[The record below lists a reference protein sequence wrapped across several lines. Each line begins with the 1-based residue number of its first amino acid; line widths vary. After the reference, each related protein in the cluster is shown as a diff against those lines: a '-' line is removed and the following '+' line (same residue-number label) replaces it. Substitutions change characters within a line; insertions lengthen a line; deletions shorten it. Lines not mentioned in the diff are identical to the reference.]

1 MVGPGPA
8 PGPYVPAPGWDFP
21 AAATPGSPPP
31 PLPASDAGFLE
42 PIHDLPG
49 PVVDPALV
57 NGLRGLVS
65 WHARVT
71 VAPSPQWSTATL
83 AHAAAPMRHTPPGP
97 GLAFF
102 EEPGLRITVAA
113 LPEDSLPDAP
123 PGTPMLSRLRMV
135 HRKLLPPFARLP
147 LDAQWLHLGRAP
159 AVLDRFGMHGGRGR
173 LAGFSL
179 AAEVAPGQGLVAVGS
194 GPPDRDETLHRV
206 ALPLATLA
214 SGAPDP
220 VRWAALPGWSV
231 SEELQVTTP
240 SALALVRLE
249 PLAPGHGLA
258 QWTDHVFARGQF
270 LRDRRTLGERPVRVR
285 GLAEAYLWRFD
296 WQPPGSGRALTTVV
310 TGVTD
315 RDGFSLTLDV
325 PLQGADLLLD
335 PDGLLELI
343 EVRPAV
349 PPTPLMPPPP
359 PRLPSLPAP
368 TPAPSPAP
376 TPASTPAPAATT
388 TPAPAPATWP
398 GWSARAVVPPP
409 PSGVPAMD
417 PPPPMATEPRMG
429 YTPAP
434 PTSPP
439 TTVPSPVPPPPAA
452 PAEAPPVEAPAAE
465 AAPDVAAEPPA
476 PPQPAGWGPA
486 TAPAP
491 PPAATPTAFPSAG
504 GEAEVDRFFGRLHA
518 AVDRVVVAA
527 VDIADGDHDRVLGP
541 DPEKWKTTGD
551 DDGAAL
557 RRALIAVLGPI
568 GGIRLPWHDLADLDR
583 LVGTRLEQWEV
594 GADALRQE
602 WIRTHDGAP
611 LARVWS
617 TARQIVTAADQARE
631 QGTAGEAGLAYAL
644 ERSRRHLDD
653 DRDAAWDDALT
664 TFFVARPQRYALK
677 ALLDAGSGHLVWA
690 INETARARWDYP
702 VDHFDLPIPVALAR
716 RVQELIDRHDQDVS
730 GVAAV
735 DRPFEPQE
743 REQFLRECRRVVA
756 DLRRA
761 LGPAYTIEDRFG
773 DYLAGG

>member
-8 PGPYVPAPGWDFP
+8 PGPYVPAPGWEFP
-21 AAATPGSPPP
+21 AAATPGSTPP
-31 PLPASDAGFLE
+31 PLPVPEAGYLE
-42 PIHDLPG
+42 PIADLPS

-65 WHARVT
+65 WHARVS

-83 AHAAAPMRHTPPGP
+83 VHAAAPMRHTPPGP

-135 HRKLLPPFARLP
+135 HRKVLPPFALLP
-147 LDAQWLHLGRAP
+147 LDAQWLHLGRAH

-173 LAGFSL
+173 MTGFSL
-179 AAEVAPGQGLVAVGS
+179 AAETAPGHGLIALGS
-194 GPPDRDETLHRV
+194 SPPDRDETLHRV

-214 SGAPDP
+214 SGGPDP
-220 VRWAALPGWSV
+220 VRWAVLPGWSI

-258 QWTDHVFARGQF
+258 EWTDHVFARGQF
-270 LRDRRTLGERPVRVR
+270 LRDRRTLGERPVHVR
-285 GLAEAYLWRFD
+285 GLSEAYLWRFD
-296 WQPPGSGRALTTVV
+296 WQPSGSGRVLTTVV

-335 PDGLLELI
+335 PDALLELI

-359 PRLPSLPAP
+359 PRLPPLPAP
-368 TPAPSPAP
+368 V
-376 TPASTPAPAATT
+376 AAT

-398 GWSARAVVPPP
+398 GWSASAAVPPP
-409 PSGVPAMD
+409 PEGPGAPTPEPFQPSTVPGAVMS
-417 PPPPMATEPRMG
+417 PPPSMAAPPRAG

-439 TTVPSPVPPPPAA
+439 TPLPPPVPPGETLPR
-452 PAEAPPVEAPAAE
+452 EAPIEAPVETP
-465 AAPDVAAEPPA
+465 AAEPPEPTA
-476 PPQPAGWGPA
+476 ETPEPPATPQLAGWGRP

-504 GEAEVDRFFGRLHA
+504 GEAEVDRYFGRLHA

-527 VDIADGDHDRVLGP
+527 VDIADGDLDHVLGP
-541 DPEKWKTTGD
+541 DPETWKTTGD

-568 GGIRLPWHDLADLDR
+568 GGIRLPWHDLKDLDR
-583 LVGTRLEQWEV
+583 LVGHRLEQWEI
-594 GADALRQE
+594 GADALHPE

-617 TARQIVTAADQARE
+617 TARQIAKAARQSRE
-631 QGTAGEAGLAYAL
+631 QGAEQAGLANAL
-644 ERSRRHLDD
+644 DRARQSLDD

-664 TFFVARPQRYALK
+664 TFFVARPQRYTLK
-677 ALLDAGSGHLVWA
+677 ALLDAGSGRLVWA
-690 INETARARWDYP
+690 TNDAARARWDYP
-702 VDHFDLPIPVALAR
+702 VDHFDLPIPVALAD
-716 RVQELIDRHDQDVS
+716 RVQALVDRHAQDVP
-730 GVAAV
+730 GVAPV
-735 DRPFEPQE
+735 DRPFEPEE

-761 LGPAYTIEDRFG
+761 LGPAYTIEDRL
-773 DYLAGG
+773 D